1 MSEKGS
7 AVRGGRCCGTRGM
20 RGRVVDGLDCC
31 RIEAVV
37 SVDDRGQIVLP
48 KDVRERAGIGAG
60 DKLAIVFH
68 GGHGVRGGHCCLT
81 LVKAESLADGVR
93 TMLGPMMKD
102 IFDSSDGKY
111 GRKS

>member
-1 MSEKGS
+1 MRDKRKDRDPG
-7 AVRGGRCCGTRGM
+7 CCGPKGM
-20 RGRVVDGLDCC
+20 HAHGAGAGLGCC

-37 SVDDRGQIVLP
+37 SVDDRGQLVLP

-68 GGHGVRGGHCCLT
+68 GGHGGRGGRGHCCLT
-81 LVKAESLADGVR
+81 LIKAESLADGVR

-102 IFDSSDGKY
+102 MFDQGE
-111 GRKS
+111 RK

>member
-1 MSEKGS
+1 MGEKHSGTRS
-7 AVRGGRCCGTRGM
+7 MRCCGTRDP
-20 RGRVVDGLDCC
+20 RGRVAGERFGCC

-37 SVDDRGQIVLP
+37 SVDGRGQLVLP

-68 GGHGVRGGHCCLT
+68 GGHGGRGGRGHCCLT
-81 LVKAESLADGVR
+81 LMKAESLADGVR

-102 IFDSSDGKY
+102 MFDQGE
-111 GRKS
+111 RK